1 MKRDQVKKKLEVKQV
16 QRGDSDPRQV
26 CGTKLKLNFVKTE
39 VAVTK
44 TKFPYLSP
52 GSPKRLQKRS
62 GFKILPEC
70 PQGPAKSQPH
80 SYNQVKHAVV
90 IKTM

>member
-16 QRGDSDPRQV
+16 QRGDCDPRQV

-52 GSPKRLQKRS
+52 GRPKDCRS
-62 GFKILPEC
+62 AQGLKFLPEC

-80 SYNQVKHAVV
+80 SHNQVKHAVV
-90 IKTM
+90 IKTV